1 MASFLE
7 ISAMLVF
14 PDFNDNV
21 TQVSLSGSIVKSKRN
36 CVPLVPV
43 VLSQEVLGRY
53 QADNTAN
60 GIHT

>member
-1 MASFLE
+1 
-7 ISAMLVF
+7 MLVF

-53 QADNTAN
+53 QGDNTAN
-60 GIHT
+60 GIHP

>member
-1 MASFLE
+1 
-7 ISAMLVF
+7 MLVF

-43 VLSQEVLGRY
+43 VFKSGGVRQISGR
-53 QADNTAN
+53 
-60 GIHT
+60 